1 MGKNDYRVGG
11 TRGGQDQFNWDS
23 VKDDKHRENYL
34 GHSVNASV
42 GRWQRGKNLN
52 WYANGKSNEATD
64 DMLKEEKRLAREA
77 EEDMMRKR
85 LGLPPINRERAAP
98 NVRLD
103 EKEKRDLLK
112 RGGAQADAEISAE
125 AAYGQQGDEL
135 YGTEK
140 IGGLGSFKPARH
152 DGSET
157 VIQSSMAPQD
167 RLEGSSSN
175 KRFAASGGALG
186 DDWQR
191 ASSSG
196 GGGGGG
202 SSGRRLGPERPPG
215 SGGGGE
221 EEEKEEADGGEARER
236 KHHKEHKREKHHKRD
251 KEHRKHHKRD
261 KEHKRDKH
269 HSSRR
274 DREEEEEGTRR
285 RHDSDDEDE
294 PAAAPAKRQRHDSD
308 SD

>member
-34 GHSVNASV
+34 GHSVNALCRSV
-42 GRWQRGKNLN
+42 AARQEPQLVCEWQEQRGDGGH
-52 WYANGKSNEATD
+52 AEGGEA
-64 DMLKEEKRLAREA
+64 ARA
-77 EEDMMRKR
+77 RGGGGHDAQAC

-152 DGSET
+152 EGSET

-221 EEEKEEADGGEARER
+221 EEEKEEAEGGEARER

-285 RHDSDDEDE
+285 RHDSEDEDE
-294 PAAAPAKRQRHDSD
+294 PAAPAKRQRHDSD